1 MNWQRWK
8 VYLLT
13 FLCYVSIHN
22 MRMSYSQVKSDFKS
36 DFQQSD
42 LFLALFDALVY
53 LSLGTGFFFRFLLQG
68 KKKMLNSL
76 LMFLGIACIGYLIIP
91 INSLL
96 FKEKAQDSYFIK
108 EILPGMGLLIFGFF
122 QFPAWPTLLTI
133 TSQEFELNGDGT
145 AMGIWSANG
154 DLGNI
159 VGFALTGFLV
169 SNLEMRW

>member
-1 MNWQRWK
+1 
-8 VYLLT
+8 
-13 FLCYVSIHN
+13 
-22 MRMSYSQVKSDFKS
+22 
-36 DFQQSD
+36 
-42 LFLALFDALVY
+42 
-53 LSLGTGFFFRFLLQG
+53 
-68 KKKMLNSL
+68 MLNSL

-96 FKEKAQDSYFIK
+96 FKDKAPDSYFIK
-108 EILPGMGLLIFGFF
+108 EILPGLGLLIFGFF

-159 VGFALTGFLV
+159 VGFALTGLFV
-169 SNLEMRW
+169 SNLEIRW